1 MKKKQNGKFVS
12 YLCNGLTF
20 GFDTLI
26 SDTEVPIKE
35 CKNLRSAITQPEI
48 VNTLIESE
56 VSKGFLEGPM
66 DTLAFQ
72 TFWVSPIGVAI
83 GKYSGK
89 PRIIVDLSSPHE
101 DSDHQSVNE
110 MIDKDMCSL
119 SYVHIDDAINII
131 NKLGK

>member
-1 MKKKQNGKFVS
+1 MKKNQNGKFVS

-72 TFWVSPIGVAI
+72 TF
-83 GKYSGK
+83 
-89 PRIIVDLSSPHE
+89 
-101 DSDHQSVNE
+101 
-110 MIDKDMCSL
+110 
-119 SYVHIDDAINII
+119 
-131 NKLGK
+131 